1 MSGKDCVLGFTG
13 TRSGMTAQQKSAVTE
28 IVKMKSPIFV
38 VHGDCEGAD
47 TDFHNIC
54 LPLFPIRIR
63 PCNHKSRAWNEGAS
77 DMREVKGPL
86 ERNKDIVRDATL
98 LIATPPT
105 HEEIKRSGTWHTIRY
120 ARKTN
125 VPRVIVW
132 PDGSLTIEN

>member
-1 MSGKDCVLGFTG
+1 MIIGFTG
-13 TRSGMTAQQKSAVTE
+13 TRSGMTPKQKEVVVE
-28 IVKMKSPIFV
+28 IIKMKSPIFV

-63 PCNHKSRAWNEGAS
+63 PCNHESRAWNEGAS
-77 DMREVKGPL
+77 DMMEVKGPL

-105 HEEIKRSGTWHTIRY
+105 HEEIKRSGTWHTIRH

-132 PDGSLTIEN
+132 PDGSLTIEK